1 MPIAQAIGELHR
13 LGVCHGSLRL
23 SSVLLDHVGAPIV
36 AGFGRADLVGTLPT
50 EPGGRSL
57 TPAQLAAEPRV
68 ARDLDDLVAVV
79 HGVLSRVRQTGSG
92 PVHAE
97 LLDWLDHVDRGE
109 LVDRFTGEL
118 AERIF
123 ALAPAAALRLDDP
136 GLDRQP
142 VDLPLRVVAP
152 LEAGGECAE
161 RAMLRPR
168 ATMIGAE
175 MIGAEMVGTKMT
187 RIKMTG
193 AGAIGVE
200 GTRTRR
206 GRRASD
212 EGVGPIV
219 TGRAISA
226 LSVLRERVGQ
236 SLAAVRR
243 PVWIGGAAGLVAL
256 VVALTLLA
264 PSSAGS
270 GPSPV
275 QATGRS
281 SPVPTHART
290 SPASL
295 AVTADDPV
303 AASVA
308 LVAARTACIEALSVL
323 CLDGVDQAGSA
334 AIEAD
339 ENLIRTVQQG
349 GQKPA
354 AIIADHAELVQ
365 RLGDSAMIRIIATP
379 PNAPMSLLVVR
390 GDAGWRIR
398 DIAPG

>member
-1 MPIAQAIGELHR
+1 
-13 LGVCHGSLRL
+13 
-23 SSVLLDHVGAPIV
+23 
-36 AGFGRADLVGTLPT
+36 
-50 EPGGRSL
+50 
-57 TPAQLAAEPRV
+57 
-68 ARDLDDLVAVV
+68 
-79 HGVLSRVRQTGSG
+79 
-92 PVHAE
+92 
-97 LLDWLDHVDRGE
+97 
-109 LVDRFTGEL
+109 
-118 AERIF
+118 
-123 ALAPAAALRLDDP
+123 
-136 GLDRQP
+136 
-142 VDLPLRVVAP
+142 
-152 LEAGGECAE
+152 
-161 RAMLRPR
+161 
-168 ATMIGAE
+168 
-175 MIGAEMVGTKMT
+175 
-187 RIKMTG
+187 
-193 AGAIGVE
+193 
-200 GTRTRR
+200 
-206 GRRASD
+206 
-212 EGVGPIV
+212 VGPIV